1 MKIQRL
7 IISLILVFFT
17 VACTSIKSNENIS
30 LEKILGRKQ
39 VVINYN
45 SGRYKA
51 VKLDNT
57 IIDSGKIYYIKEGRY
72 VLSYVEEAFINGYI
86 DFSWKG
92 SKGTSNNKDRKIP
105 MRKSI
110 DIQDDMEINLENHM
124 IQINFSGTI
133 NSSKKF

>member
-51 VKLDNT
+51 VKLDNI

-133 NSSKKF
+133 NSDKKF

>member
-39 VVINYN
+39 VVINYD

-51 VKLDNT
+51 VKLDNI

-86 DFSWKG
+86 DFSRKG

>member
-39 VVINYN
+39 VVINYD

-51 VKLDNT
+51 VKLDNI

-86 DFSWKG
+86 DFSWEG
-92 SKGTSNNKDRKIP
+92 SKGASNNKDRKIP

>member
-39 VVINYN
+39 VVINYD

-51 VKLDNT
+51 VKLDNI

-124 IQINFSGTI
+124 IQINFFGTI

>member
-39 VVINYN
+39 VVINYD

-51 VKLDNT
+51 VKLDNI

-92 SKGTSNNKDRKIP
+92 SKGASNNKDRKIP